1 MVCGHCGSRLC
12 GVTRYGKREYIC
24 RGYLARGRAFCYRD
38 AIAERPMLDFLIRT
52 LQNAYLNPDNL
63 AQLRREVADQEARE
77 RGDGNLRRLRR
88 RADELGQKIA
98 RGNERLV
105 LLPADRIPGVVE
117 QLRGW
122 EREREA
128 TLAELAE
135 LEADPPSARLER
147 AVADAEAALWRLREA
162 LRDEG
167 APLLRDVLRQMVN
180 RIELRWDHEQR
191 GSKVFC
197 RVSGGVV
204 WMPSPEGQSQL
215 YPSAGR

>member
-1 MVCGHCGSRLC
+1 
-12 GVTRYGKREYIC
+12 
-24 RGYLARGRAFCYRD
+24 
-38 AIAERPMLDFLIRT
+38 MLDFLIRT
-52 LQNAYLNPDNL
+52 LQEAYLNPDNL
-63 AQLRREVADQEARE
+63 ARLRREVADQEARE

-128 TLAELAE
+128 TLAELAR
-135 LEADPPSARLER
+135 LETDPPSARLER
-147 AVADAEAALWRLREA
+147 AVADAAAALWRLREA
-162 LRDEG
+162 LRDEDT
-167 APLLRDVLRQMVN
+167 PLLRDVLRQMVT